1 MQPNTEG
8 GAWRYTWGLQTI
20 DYFLPLVLGLI
31 ISVGVTSTMLA
42 IGAARPL
49 LPQSRD
55 SFESIVIALILALIG
70 LLGATG
76 LYQLV
81 RMRKAF
87 AVRLI
92 FLAIFAPWVA
102 MMTVILGQALLLGAV
117 KGSGFARGVTIWFAF
132 IFLLSIYA
140 SILFAVLVLM
150 GSLPVRIRNVVYVVY
165 GSMIGAFVGVSLSTG
180 ALVAILTALALYDL
194 LVVRRFGRGP
204 DAEDIAL
211 GREPWATLSFS
222 GLTVEVGIGE
232 FIVYAIIAA
241 HALGYFGTF
250 GAELA
255 VTMVLIG
262 AAINLIQLGREG
274 FVAGFPIPTL
284 LGILPIICLFLFG

>member
-1 MQPNTEG
+1 M
-8 GAWRYTWGLQTI
+8 QTI
-20 DYFLPLVLGLI
+20 DYFLPLVLGLA
-31 ISVGVTSTMLA
+31 ISMAVTSILLA

-49 LPQSRD
+49 LPQSPD
-55 SFESIVIALILALIG
+55 PVESIFIALILALIG

-81 RMRKAF
+81 KMRKTF

-102 MMTVILGQALLLGAV
+102 VMSVVLGQALLLGAV
-117 KGSGFARGVTIWFAF
+117 KGSGFAPGVTIWFVF
-132 IFLLSIYA
+132 VFLLSIYA

-150 GSLPVRIRNVVYVVY
+150 GSLSVKIRNVVYVVY
-165 GSMIGAFVGVSLSTG
+165 GSMIGAFVGVSLSTA

-204 DAEDIAL
+204 TAEDIAL
-211 GREPWATLSFS
+211 RREPWATLSFS
-222 GLTVEVGIGE
+222 GMTVEVGIGE

-241 HALGYFGTF
+241 HALSYFG
-250 GAELA
+250 ALSAYLA
-255 VTMVLIG
+255 VAMVLIG
-262 AAINLIQLGREG
+262 ATVNLIQLRHEG

-284 LGILPIICLFLFG
+284 LGLLPIIWFFLLG